1 MTTAKEAMQALAIPH
16 ELDDMPPKVLREL
29 SAAEF
34 GAYITH
40 LRNQARELQRA
51 RQERDDARA
60 GCKGLSDKLA
70 AFIESAGADSERY
83 RWLRD
88 GCDDKLSEA
97 TRIAAN
103 CYGIEW
109 DAAIDSAIARSTQK
123 EPGT

>member
-1 MTTAKEAMQALAIPH
+1 MSPTTAEALQALADI
-16 ELDDMPPKVLREL
+16 ESSLSGERECL
-29 SAAEF
+29 EEF
-34 GAYITH
+34 D
-40 LRNQARELQRA
+40 LVR
-51 RQERDDARA
+51 
-60 GCKGLSDKLA
+60 

-109 DAAIDSAIARSTQK
+109 DAAIDQARAAILAARSTTAG
-123 EPGT
+123 EG